1 MLLAMIP
8 EKIKKDFRIG
18 FVIFALIILVSY
30 YLILGERPFF
40 DSLEAR
46 IYFVLLTTSM
56 IVFAS
61 LLENYIGWN
70 NTSPKKLKERFKQ
83 ITFLLSVPYLFLV
96 MTNWGYTFFL
106 ILIMGIPLGLSIAEG
121 IPIFHYIRPTRKK
134 IILSFLIF
142 ALLYF
147 TAKTFYSIKL
157 LDKET
162 VYVFLISY
170 MISSILANFFY
181 LIKTIRKSFNNKKR
195 Q

>member
-1 MLLAMIP
+1 MIP
-8 EKIKKDFRIG
+8 EKIKKEFRIG
-18 FVIFALIILVSY
+18 FVIFALIILISY
-30 YLILGERPFF
+30 YLILGQSPFF
-40 DSLEAR
+40 DSIEAR

-70 NTSPKKLKERFKQ
+70 NKRPEKLKERFKQ
-83 ITFLLSVPYLFLV
+83 ITFLLSVPFLFLV
-96 MTNWGYTFFL
+96 LTNWGYTFFL
-106 ILIMGIPLGLSIAEG
+106 ILLMGIPLGLSIAEG
-121 IPIFHYIRPTRKK
+121 IPIFHYIKPTAKK
-134 IILSFLIF
+134 VLLAFAVF

-170 MISSILANFFY
+170 MVSSILANFFY
-181 LIKTIRKSFNNKKR
+181 VIKRARKSFNKKKR